1 MKSKLFIVCLAA
13 MLISGGCA
21 ESKPMGE
28 SSEAKEP
35 NVILADSQ
43 IVESNIVSS
52 NGMIQKRIFST
63 KVCTCSRFLSLI
75 RTLSSPMRKLLAL

>member
-1 MKSKLFIVCLAA
+1 MLMKREVLFEKLLNEMKSKLFIVCLAA

-52 NGMIQKRIFST
+52 NGMIR
-63 KVCTCSRFLSLI
+63 R
-75 RTLSSPMRKLLAL
+75 

>member
-52 NGMIQKRIFST
+52 NGMIR
-63 KVCTCSRFLSLI
+63 R
-75 RTLSSPMRKLLAL
+75 